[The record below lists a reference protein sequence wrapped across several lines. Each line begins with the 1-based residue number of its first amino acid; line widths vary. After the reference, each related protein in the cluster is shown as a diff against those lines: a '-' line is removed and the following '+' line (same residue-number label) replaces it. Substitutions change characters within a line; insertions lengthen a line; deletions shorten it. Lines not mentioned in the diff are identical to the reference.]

1 MEQSYRSLVSIYF
14 LLCNMCSVS
23 YPAVTT
29 KLMSNCYPCL
39 QMGVVQVGLG
49 YPHHHPGHG
58 TAPVMH
64 PPSPGRFA
72 CTNTWGHWVSVTI
85 LEASRDCTLQAYMH
99 TCECDREGGGKAT
112 VFITYNP
119 NRAHHTICSNDS
131 STVWSRE

>member
-1 MEQSYRSLVSIYF
+1 MSIYF

-99 TCECDREGGGKAT
+99 TCECDREGEG
-112 VFITYNP
+112 
-119 NRAHHTICSNDS
+119 RQLSLSHTIQIEHTIPYVPMTPPPCGPESKPCCA
-131 STVWSRE
+131 